1 MKNYT
6 ILVVRG
12 NNLLGAFT
20 NKEAFERLWDN
31 IPHKYEWDIVEQ
43 WTCKDWL
50 CADYGIIP
58 EEFDQI
64 ISHD

>member
-31 IPHKYEWDIVEQ
+31 IPHKYEWDIVEHFVLIMVLYRKNL
-43 WTCKDWL
+43 TR
-50 CADYGIIP
+50 
-58 EEFDQI
+58 
-64 ISHD
+64 